1 MARIHL
7 PKLDEFAVLQ
17 QWAIL
22 CAKHKEFFAKYSHA
36 TKCANVASMNKNS
49 EDIPL
54 IYGQVCG
61 DFDKIGSWCLDFLDY
76 VEGENPT
83 DDAFK
88 MIHDIAQW
96 WIEGDD
102 Q

>member
-1 MARIHL
+1 MAGIQL

-17 QWAIL
+17 QWALL
-22 CAKHKEFFAKYSHA
+22 CARQKDFFKKYEHA

-49 EDIPL
+49 EGVPL
-54 IYGQVCG
+54 IYGQVCA

-76 VEGENPT
+76 MMEDEPDEVAYRT
-83 DDAFK
+83 IK
-88 MIHDIAQW
+88 DIAEW

>member
-1 MARIHL
+1 MAGIHL
-7 PKLDEFAVLQ
+7 PKLDEFAVLH
-17 QWAIL
+17 QWALL
-22 CAKHKEFFAKYSHA
+22 CARHKDFFTKYSHA

-49 EDIPL
+49 DTPL
-54 IYGQVCG
+54 IYGQVCA

-76 VEGENPT
+76 LIGEEPT
-83 DDAFK
+83 EEAYT
-88 MIHDIAQW
+88 MIKDVAEW